1 MQTSF
6 MDQSNSYDAISSS
19 ATQEIPSILWTI
31 NVHHR
36 IHKSLPLV
44 N

>member
-1 MQTSF
+1 MF
-6 MDQSNSYDAISSS
+6 QSNSYDAISSS
-19 ATQEIPSILWTI
+19 ITEEIPSTLRTL

-36 IHKSLPLV
+36 IHKSLPIV